1 MSNSTAEGSY
11 PADTNRQT
19 AVPDAVV
26 PPAETSGNAI
36 VSSQLLD
43 GRSSVT
49 INHLGVAY
57 ILRATRA
64 GKLIL
69 TK

>member
-1 MSNSTAEGSY
+1 MNNPTADGSY
-11 PADTNRQT
+11 PTGIDMQAE
-19 AVPDAVV
+19 VPDTVAK
-26 PPAETSGNAI
+26 PAETSGKAI
-36 VSSQLLD
+36 VSSQLLE

>member
-1 MSNSTAEGSY
+1 MSTPTADGSF
-11 PADTNRQT
+11 PAGTNKQTEAPDTV
-19 AVPDAVV
+19 AS
-26 PPAETSGNAI
+26 PAETSANAI
-36 VSSQLLD
+36 VSSQLLE